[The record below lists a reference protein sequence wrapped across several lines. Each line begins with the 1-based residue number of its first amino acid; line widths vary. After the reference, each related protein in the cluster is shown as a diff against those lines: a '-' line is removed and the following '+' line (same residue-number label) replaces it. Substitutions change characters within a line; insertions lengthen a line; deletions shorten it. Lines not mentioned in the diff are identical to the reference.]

1 MNAHSHLETTTAAGL
16 TFNAVLLLICATY
29 LVLWFMLRKSDDR
42 VSRGARGAFLAGV
55 AALWIALGSPLSRHH
70 VELLTVHMVQHLLT
84 MTVGPALI
92 LLGDP
97 LLVFKRIMPA
107 RIWGNLKSSLQGI
120 WLQNLGHTLTRP
132 YLCWAGAAATI
143 IWWHVPMVF
152 AWALR
157 FPAVHA
163 AELATFVASGF
174 LFWWPVIEPWPAIRL
189 WPRWS
194 IPLYLF
200 AATLPCDILSAF
212 LSFSDRVIYVNY
224 QTTSV
229 HLGMT
234 ALEDQQCAGASMWV
248 CVTVVMLL
256 PAAFITMK
264 LLSPG
269 SDTFQCGATTRSA
282 YATEFPPLSASEV
295 DSDALVTRPVDSPV
309 ANQAGNSTAGRAEQ
323 RGIIRCLEDWQ

>member
-1 MNAHSHLETTTAAGL
+1 MHVHSHLETSTAAGL

-29 LVLWFMLRKSDDR
+29 LVLWFRLRKKDDR

-55 AALWIALGSPLSRHH
+55 AALWIGLGSPLSVRH

-107 RIWGNLKSSLQGI
+107 HIWGRVKSSPQGVR
-120 WLQNLGHTLTRP
+120 LESLGHVLTRP
-132 YLCWAGAAATI
+132 YLCWTGAAATI
-143 IWWHVPMVF
+143 IWWHVPMAF
-152 AWALR
+152 ACALR
-157 FPAVHA
+157 FPVVHGV
-163 AELATFVASGF
+163 ELATFVASGF
-174 LFWWPVIEPWPAIRL
+174 LFWWPVIEPWPAARL

-200 AATLPCDILSAF
+200 AATLPCDVLSAF
-212 LSFSDRVIYVNY
+212 LSFSDHVIYVNY

-248 CVTVVMLL
+248 CVTVIMLL
-256 PAAFITMK
+256 PAAFITVK
-264 LLSPG
+264 HLSPG
-269 SDTFQCGATTRSA
+269 SDAFQ
-282 YATEFPPLSASEV
+282 
-295 DSDALVTRPVDSPV
+295 
-309 ANQAGNSTAGRAEQ
+309 
-323 RGIIRCLEDWQ
+323 

>member
-1 MNAHSHLETTTAAGL
+1 MNAHSHLEATTAAGSI
-16 TFNAVLLLICATY
+16 FNAVLLLICATY
-29 LVLWFMLRKSDDR
+29 LGLWFTMRKSDNR
-42 VSRGARGAFLAGV
+42 VSRGACGAFLSGV
-55 AALWIALGSPLSRHH
+55 VLLWIALGSPLSRHH

-97 LLVFKRIMPA
+97 LLVFKRIMPPH
-107 RIWGNLKSSLQGI
+107 IWGSLKSSPQGI
-120 WLQNLGHTLTRP
+120 WLQSLGHVLTRP
-132 YLCWAGAAATI
+132 DLCWTGAAATI
-143 IWWHVPMVF
+143 IWWHVPMAF

-157 FPAVHA
+157 SPVVHA

-174 LFWWPVIEPWPAIRL
+174 LFWWPVIEPWPAARL

-200 AATLPCDILSAF
+200 AATLPCDVVSAF
-212 LSFSDRVIYVNY
+212 LSFSDRVLYVNY

-248 CVTVVMLL
+248 CVTVIMLL
-256 PAAFITMK
+256 PAAFITVK

-269 SDTFQCGATTRSA
+269 GDTFQRGARSA
-282 YATEFPPLSASEV
+282 YATEFPPLSASEA
-295 DSDALVTRPVDSPV
+295 DSAALVTWQVDRPIKMKLETVP
-309 ANQAGNSTAGRAEQ
+309 QAGLKQIGD
-323 RGIIRCLEDWQ
+323 IRCLEDLQ

>member
-1 MNAHSHLETTTAAGL
+1 MNAHSHLEASTAAGL
-16 TFNAVLLLICATY
+16 TFNALLLLISATY
-29 LVLWFMLRKSDDR
+29 LVLWFLLRRSDDR
-42 VSRGARGAFLAGV
+42 VSRGACGAFLAGV

-97 LLVFKRIMPA
+97 LLVFKRIMPPHV
-107 RIWGNLKSSLQGI
+107 RGSLKNSPQGT
-120 WLQNLGHTLTRP
+120 WLESLGHALTRP
-132 YLCWAGAAATI
+132 YLCWTGAAATI
-143 IWWHVPMVF
+143 TWWHVPMAF

-157 FPAVHA
+157 SPIVHA
-163 AELATFVASGF
+163 MEHATFVASGF
-174 LFWWPVIEPWPAIRL
+174 LFWWPVIEPWPAVRL

-200 AATLPCDILSAF
+200 AATLPCDVLSAF
-212 LSFSDRVIYVNY
+212 LSFSDRVLYVNY
-224 QTTSV
+224 QTTSG
-229 HLGMT
+229 HLSIT

-248 CVTVVMLL
+248 CVTVIMLL

-269 SDTFQCGATTRSA
+269 SDTFERGATTRS
-282 YATEFPPLSASEV
+282 SA
-295 DSDALVTRPVDSPV
+295 ALVTRPGDGPV
-309 ANQAGNSTAGRAEQ
+309 QMKLETVSRAGLKQ
-323 RGIIRCLEDWQ
+323 RGNI

>member
-1 MNAHSHLETTTAAGL
+1 MNAHSHLEATTAAGL
-16 TFNAVLLLICATY
+16 TFNAVLLLICASY
-29 LVLWFMLRKSDDR
+29 LVLWFMSRKSDDR
-42 VSRGARGAFLAGV
+42 VSRGACGAFLTGV
-55 AALWIALGSPLSRHH
+55 AAVWIALGSPLSRYH

-84 MTVGPALI
+84 MTIGPALI

-107 RIWGNLKSSLQGI
+107 HIWESLKSSPQGI
-120 WLQNLGHTLTRP
+120 WLESLGHVLTRP
-132 YLCWAGAAATI
+132 YLCWPGAAAAI
-143 IWWHVPMVF
+143 IWWHVPTAF
-152 AWALR
+152 ASALR
-157 FPAVHA
+157 FPVVHA
-163 AELATFVASGF
+163 VELATFVASGL
-174 LFWWPVIEPWPAIRL
+174 LFWWPVIEPWPSARL

-194 IPLYLF
+194 ILLYLF
-200 AATLPCDILSAF
+200 AATLPCDVLSAF

-248 CVTVVMLL
+248 CVTVIMLL

-269 SDTFQCGATTRSA
+269 SDRFERGATTRS
-282 YATEFPPLSASEV
+282 SAV
-295 DSDALVTRPVDSPV
+295 LDTRPEDSPGQMRLETV
-309 ANQAGNSTAGRAEQ
+309 SQAGLKQ
-323 RGIIRCLEDWQ
+323 RGII